1 MKLTKIEAWNNHDG
15 LHTYLR
21 RHYTNPG
28 IMHIVWLN
36 PHKVETYLFK
46 GGIPQAFK
54 TGIHHRV
61 RPST

>member
-21 RHYTNPG
+21 RHYTDPG
-28 IMHIVWLN
+28 IEQIVWLN
-36 PHKVETYLFK
+36 PDKVTTFLRK
-46 GGIPQAFK
+46 DNIHQIIK